1 MPVER
6 FDFPSADG
14 IKLAARLDLPEGPV
28 RAYALFAHCFT
39 CGKDIHVAARIAAA
53 LAQRGIATIRFDFTG
68 LGGSGGDFAN
78 THFSS
83 NLADLK
89 AAIAHM
95 RVTGRA
101 PSLLI
106 GHSLGGAAVLGIAGE
121 IPEVRAVAVIG
132 APYDVGHI
140 VHQFQ
145 DSVPEIEAKGEA
157 QVNLAGRPFTIRKE
171 FLEDVAQHDQQRR
184 IAKLHRAL
192 LVLHSP
198 IDDVVGIDN
207 ARQIYE
213 AALHPK
219 SFISLDNADHLLTR
233 LADAQYAASVI
244 AGWAER
250 YLDAVPEPDA
260 PPALPQGQVTVEE
273 SRRTK
278 LEQLVTAGRH
288 RYLADEPIEEGGQD
302 AGPNPYDFLLSALGG
317 CTSMTLRLYAER
329 KQIPL
334 DRVMVT
340 LHHRRIPAEGDQ
352 PAHEMIEREI
362 LLTGPNLSAE
372 DREKLLV
379 IANKCPV
386 HRTLTGDLRVETRL
400 AL

>member
-14 IKLAARLDLPEGPV
+14 IRLAARLDLPEGPV

-53 LAQRGIATIRFDFTG
+53 LGAQGIATIRFDFTG

-83 NLADLK
+83 NLDDLM
-89 AAIAHM
+89 AAIEHL
-95 RVTGRA
+95 RETGRA

-106 GHSLGGAAVLGIAGE
+106 GHSLGGAAVLAIAGAV
-121 IPEVRAVAVIG
+121 PEVKAVAVIG
-132 APYDVGHI
+132 APFDVGHI
-140 VHQFQ
+140 IHQFQ

-157 QVNLAGRPFTIRKE
+157 QVNLAGRPFTIRKS
-171 FLEDVAQHDQQRR
+171 FLEDVTQHDQKQR

-213 AALHPK
+213 AAHHPK
-219 SFISLDNADHLLTR
+219 SFISLDSADHLLTK
-233 LADAQYAASVI
+233 LADAKYAASVI
-244 AGWAER
+244 ANWAER
-250 YLDAVPEPDA
+250 YLDAVPDPIT
-260 PPALPQGQVTVEE
+260 PPAEPHGQVTVEE

-278 LEQLVTAGRH
+278 LEQHVTAGRH
-288 RYLADEPIEEGGQD
+288 RYLADEPIAEGGQD
-302 AGPNPYDFLLSALGG
+302 AGPNPYDFLLSGLGC
-317 CTSMTLRLYAER
+317 CTSMTLRLYADH
-329 KQIPL
+329 KKIPL
-334 DRVMVT
+334 DRAFVT
-340 LHHRRIPAEGDQ
+340 LRHRRVPAEGDQ
-352 PAHEMIEREI
+352 GPYEVIEREVS
-362 LLTGPNLSAE
+362 LSGNLSAE
-372 DREKLLV
+372 DREKLMV

-386 HRTLTGDLRVETRL
+386 HRTLTGDLRIETKEV
-400 AL
+400 